1 MIENKK
7 MDITFREILNEKGDS
22 RVLQHFTGES
32 FVPRVGDFVWLK
44 GDDKFTHSYRVM
56 SVSIEYVM
64 RRHAYVMVVRNKPEY
79 KDEE

>member
-1 MIENKK
+1 

-22 RVLQHFTGES
+22 RVIQRFTGET
-32 FVPRVGDFVWLK
+32 FVPRVGDFVWLR

-64 RRHAYVMVVRNKPEY
+64 KRHAYVMVERK
-79 KDEE
+79 